1 MLYDYVSLIL
11 FPCKAENIL
20 VKMAEGLIIQNCC
33 DQHNLASA
41 EQEMQSILFSCNMIL
56 CVLHAETELGME
68 NQGNPSLP
76 LSHPSTF
83 FPLLVKPHQNL
94 KSTSFQSEA
103 GPILHLFFQV
113 VKHG

>member
-11 FPCKAENIL
+11 FPCKAEKSL
-20 VKMAEGLIIQNCC
+20 VKMAEGLIIQICC

-41 EQEMQSILFSCNMIL
+41 EQEMQSILVSCNTIL
-56 CVLHAETELGME
+56 CVLHAETELGIE
-68 NQGNPSLP
+68 NQGTPSLTFC
-76 LSHPSTF
+76 HPSTF
-83 FPLLVKPHQNL
+83 FSLLVKPHQNL

-103 GPILHLFFQV
+103 GQILHLFFQM